1 MTGAQG
7 QGRFGDYGGRYVP
20 EALIAAL
27 DELAAAY
34 DKAKTDEEFQG
45 EFHRLL
51 RDYAGRPSLLYDAER
66 FSAVVGARGLL
77 KREDLQHTRAHKIK
91 NVLGE
96 GLPARRVGKTAG
108 VAETGARPHGGR

>member
-1 MTGAQG
+1 MSPSDV
-7 QGRFGDYGGRYVP
+7 GRFGDYGGRYVP

-34 DKAKTDEEFQG
+34 DKAKTDDEFQG

-66 FSAVVGARGLL
+66 FSAEVGARVLL
-77 KREDLQHTRAHKIK
+77 KREDLNHTGAHKIN
-91 NVLGE
+91 NVLGKA
-96 GLPARRVGKTAG
+96 LLTKRMGKTR
-108 VAETGARPHGGR
+108 VT